1 MRMEKIFDIAN
12 PNLVEYWKQNGL
24 TEKDFYCR
32 ECGKLLIDMDELP
45 LLKFSLKPKFLR
57 DRFIDVRTGQRF
69 TESANSRWCLKGRE
83 MSGKVFFRHL
93 CWDCFFKHLPE
104 VEDIP
109 RRARK
114 GKWYAAVLRGEH
126 PVPKSWTS
134 PSAYF
139 KLLFDITDEELNA
152 ERSKF
157 DTASEESFIRR
168 HGEEEGRRLYE
179 EYRKRQAYTC
189 SKDYMISERGMTE
202 GEWNAYNKSRA
213 STKKNFISR
222 YGKELG
228 EAKWKQYCEHEAY
241 AGCALEYFQ
250 ETYGKEAGAKYYY
263 DVCHQKAITLSNF
276 IKKYGN
282 EVGKVKYENLMHR
295 PDRVGYSVIS
305 QNLFT
310 EIDKMLGDL
319 ATNSKWET
327 KNLEQDIEIEIDGI
341 KKFAKPDYILGKK
354 IIEFNGDY
362 WHANPVFYK
371 STDSIS
377 YPDGVKLASEIWLRD
392 AKRLN
397 ALRALGYNVFVIWEN
412 DYTSNRESVI
422 ERCVDFLK
430 S

>member
-45 LLKFSLKPKFLR
+45 LLKFSLKPKSLR

-228 EAKWKQYCEHEAY
+228 EAKWKQYCDHEAY
-241 AGCALEYFQ
+241 AGCALEYFVD
-250 ETYGKEAGAKYYY
+250 TYGEKTGRAKYLEL
-263 DVCHQKAITLSNF
+263 CAKKALTLENF
-276 IKKYGN
+276 ISKYGMDEGKRRFGHLKN
-282 EVGKVKYENLMHR
+282 KSYSEV
-295 PDRVGYSVIS
+295 S
-305 QNLFT
+305 QALFLR
-310 EIDKMLGDL
+310 IDEQLGDL
-319 ATNSKWET
+319 SLDSRYAT
-327 KNLEQDIEIEIDGI
+327 KNAEEVINLFFDDGTC
-341 KKFAKPDYILGKK
+341 KTCRPDYKLNTK
-354 IIEFNGDY
+354 IIEFNGDF
-362 WHANPVFYK
+362 WHANTRYYAADEIIYTNGKRIVSDIWKADEIRK
-371 STDSIS
+371 S
-377 YPDGVKLASEIWLRD
+377 
-392 AKRLN
+392 
-397 ALRALGYNVFVIWEN
+397 ALEKLGYRVLVIWEH
-412 DYTSNRESVI
+412 DYYENPDKVVSK
-422 ERCVDFLK
+422 CVDFLK